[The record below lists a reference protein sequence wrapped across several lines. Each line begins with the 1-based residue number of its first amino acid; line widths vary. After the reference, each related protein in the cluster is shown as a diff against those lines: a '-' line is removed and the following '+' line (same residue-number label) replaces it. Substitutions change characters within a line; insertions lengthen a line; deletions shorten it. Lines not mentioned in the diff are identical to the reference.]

1 MKRVLIAGIMLF
13 LVAGCYHATIE
24 TGAAPSTTV
33 YKQPWASCWVYGLV
47 PPKTVEA
54 QAKCPGGVSRVETRH
69 SFLNQVVGALT
80 FGIYTPM
87 EITVTCAGTGTADV
101 AEPAIDIVCKTG
113 TNDAI
118 EKAFAEAATKAVE
131 LGRPVYV
138 QIVDEGEQTAY

>member
-1 MKRVLIAGIMLF
+1 MKLALIAGIAMLLF
-13 LVAGCYHATIE
+13 AGCYHATVE
-24 TGAAPSTTV
+24 TGAAPSSTV

-69 SFLNQVVGALT
+69 SFLNQLVGALT

-87 EITVTCAGTGTADV
+87 EITVTCAGSGTSDA
-101 AEPAIDIVCKTG
+101 AEPEIDIVCKTG
-113 TNDAI
+113 ANDAI
-118 EKAFAEAATKAVE
+118 EKAFAKAATKSVE

-138 QIVDEGEQTAY
+138 QIVDEGEQSAN

>member
-1 MKRVLIAGIMLF
+1 MKRVIAIVVAGM

-24 TGAAPSTTV
+24 TGSPASTTV
-33 YKQPWASCWVYGLV
+33 YKQAWASSWVYGLV

-69 SFLNQVVGALT
+69 SFLNQLVGALT

-87 EITVTCAGTGTADV
+87 EITVTCAGSGTSDAS
-101 AEPAIDIVCKTG
+101 EPAIDIVCKTG
-113 TNDAI
+113 ANDAI
-118 EKAFAEAATKAVE
+118 EKAFAEAATKSVE

-138 QIVDEGEQTAY
+138 QILEETEQLGN